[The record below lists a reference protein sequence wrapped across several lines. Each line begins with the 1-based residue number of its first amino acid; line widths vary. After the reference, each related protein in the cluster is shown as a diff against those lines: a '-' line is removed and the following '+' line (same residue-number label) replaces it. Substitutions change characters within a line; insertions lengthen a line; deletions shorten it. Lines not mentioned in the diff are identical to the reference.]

1 LTIIIIYKKKTHPTV
16 EIAPSSP
23 PYPKK
28 EIALFKKEKKPQ
40 ILFPLPKA
48 PFITY
53 IALFFQLIFITYPL
67 YPFNPH
73 ILKQTPF
80 GEGKNSNTQPLPSPL
95 TTFPTLERRKS
106 THEHVTLHS
115 LNLLLILCTLHPL
128 KRSSLSQY
136 INALLVYA

>member
-1 LTIIIIYKKKTHPTV
+1 LLQTKIDYYYYFKKKTHPTV

-23 PYPKK
+23 SYPKK

-53 IALFFQLIFITYPL
+53 IALFFQLIFITHPL

-73 ILKQTPF
+73 ILKQTP
-80 GEGKNSNTQPLPSPL
+80 
-95 TTFPTLERRKS
+95 LERGRTQIPNLS
-106 THEHVTLHS
+106 LPLSLHFQ
-115 LNLLLILCTLHPL
+115 L
-128 KRSSLSQY
+128 
-136 INALLVYA
+136 